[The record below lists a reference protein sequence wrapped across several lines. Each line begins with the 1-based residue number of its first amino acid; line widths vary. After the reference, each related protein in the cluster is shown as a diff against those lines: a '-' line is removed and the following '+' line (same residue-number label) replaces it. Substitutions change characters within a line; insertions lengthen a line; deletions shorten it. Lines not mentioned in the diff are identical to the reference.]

1 MYKNTYQLKVKS
13 VSMLGLLRK
22 LKDTRDYIHNIESF
36 EVQEHHEN
44 SSSNIFPE
52 IKHCCKN

>member
-36 EVQEHHEN
+36 EVQERHEN
-44 SSSNIFPE
+44 SSSNFS
-52 IKHCCKN
+52 